1 IQIKRRIGIEN
12 HISERRLIDYLNRI
26 RMNESIDAGARTYL
40 LIRSLLWNS
49 QVALILH
56 SGIFSDDLLFFT
68 ILHSWYH
75 LFKIVDIRLSSCLG
89 SGFIQCTR
97 SQGVQYRFV
106 LPTLS
111 IAVIYSGYCLA
122 MTEDPGLPGYYK
134 GKESLKKRTNCSL
147 KMVLAIIFL
156 LATNIPMS
164 LYMSLVHQ
172 RGPEDVTNHF
182 AREAS
187 HGKVKNILFLTACH
201 ATQYYSVL
209 HHGLPMRF
217 LDCTPRTTLFYLIW
231 KNKN

>member
-1 IQIKRRIGIEN
+1 MIIITMK
-12 HISERRLIDYLNRI
+12 
-26 RMNESIDAGARTYL
+26 
-40 LIRSLLWNS
+40 
-49 QVALILH
+49 
-56 SGIFSDDLLFFT
+56 
-68 ILHSWYH
+68 
-75 LFKIVDIRLSSCLG
+75 
-89 SGFIQCTR
+89 
-97 SQGVQYRFV
+97 YRFV

-217 LDCTPRTTLFYLIW
+217 LDCTPRFGIHNSREWLIVIFIGTEIR
-231 KNKN
+231 

>member
-1 IQIKRRIGIEN
+1 
-12 HISERRLIDYLNRI
+12 
-26 RMNESIDAGARTYL
+26 
-40 LIRSLLWNS
+40 
-49 QVALILH
+49 
-56 SGIFSDDLLFFT
+56 
-68 ILHSWYH
+68 
-75 LFKIVDIRLSSCLG
+75 
-89 SGFIQCTR
+89 
-97 SQGVQYRFV
+97 
-106 LPTLS
+106 
-111 IAVIYSGYCLA
+111 

-217 LDCTPRTTLFYLIW
+217 LDCTPRKEDFLMLTSRWIANFKYRLLSTFIQGSE
-231 KNKN
+231 